1 MTAPTTARPAAHRTR
16 ALRTCGSTATSA
28 PTSAATWAR
37 SRSELPRRRAD
48 PTTLTV
54 TGRRAGGPV
63 HDVRR
68 ASRPSPARD
77 QSRALRRFLA
87 DSTPVVAG
95 GRAILLQIADPVVAA
110 GVRRHSDFARRP
122 QQRLAHTL
130 MYVYAV
136 VVGTPDDA
144 AVASSFVAHAHRPV
158 TGADDP
164 DRQLWVAATLVD
176 SAIRTHRLLGTPVDG
191 ARAEDVL
198 RAYAP
203 IATALRVPAERWPD
217 SMPAFEQYWA
227 ASLAQLRVTDDARGV
242 VRDLLHPRHA
252 PAWVRAAMPVVRIVT
267 VGMLPAAVR
276 SQYGF
281 AWGPREARRFRRT
294 VTGLRLFRAVLP
306 GALLR
311 LPGPLL
317 IRAMHRTARRYS
329 AH

>member
-1 MTAPTTARPAAHRTR
+1 MTDRRTGGSAR
-16 ALRTCGSTATSA
+16 
-28 PTSAATWAR
+28 
-37 SRSELPRRRAD
+37 
-48 PTTLTV
+48 
-54 TGRRAGGPV
+54 
-63 HDVRR
+63 DVRR
-68 ASRPSPARD
+68 ASRPSPGHHHGDRD
-77 QSRALRRFLA
+77 PALRRFLA
-87 DSTPVVAG
+87 DSTPVAAG

-136 VVGTPDDA
+136 VVGTPEDA
-144 AVASSFVAHAHRPV
+144 AVAASFVTHAHRPV

-176 SAIRTHRLLGTPVDG
+176 SALRAHRLLGSTVDDE
-191 ARAEDVL
+191 RAEDVL

-217 SMPAFEQYWA
+217 SMAAFERYWA
-227 ASLAQLRVTDDARGV
+227 STLAQLRVTDDARGV

-252 PAWVRAAMPVVRIVT
+252 PAWVRAVMPVVRVVT
-267 VGMLPAAVR
+267 VGMLPAPVR
-276 SQYGF
+276 TQYGF
-281 AWGPREARRFRRT
+281 PWGPREVRRFRRT
-294 VTGLRLFRAVLP
+294 VSGLRLLRAVLP

-317 IRAMHRTARRYS
+317 LRAMHRTARRY
-329 AH
+329 AAA

>member
-1 MTAPTTARPAAHRTR
+1 VR
-16 ALRTCGSTATSA
+16 
-28 PTSAATWAR
+28 
-37 SRSELPRRRAD
+37 
-48 PTTLTV
+48 
-54 TGRRAGGPV
+54 
-63 HDVRR
+63 DVRR
-68 ASRPSPARD
+68 ASRPSPGRD
-77 QSRALRRFLA
+77 DDSGRHDRALRRFLA

-130 MYVYAV
+130 MFISAV
-136 VVGTPDDA
+136 VVGTPEDA
-144 AVASSFVAHAHRPV
+144 AVAAAFVTRAHRAV

-176 SAIRTHRLLGTPVDG
+176 SAIRAHRLLGTPVDDE
-191 ARAEDVL
+191 RAEDVL

-217 SMPAFEQYWA
+217 SMAAFEDSWA
-227 ASLAQLRVTDDARGV
+227 ASLGRLRVTDEARGV
-242 VRDLLHPRHA
+242 VRDLLYPRHA
-252 PAWVRAAMPVVRIVT
+252 PVWVRAVMPVVRIVT

-276 SQYGF
+276 TQYGF
-281 AWGPREARRFRRT
+281 AWGAREARRFRRT
-294 VTGLRLFRAVLP
+294 VTGLRMLRAVLP

-317 IRAMHRTARRYS
+317 LRAMHRTARRHS

>member
-1 MTAPTTARPAAHRTR
+1 MTDRRTGGSAR
-16 ALRTCGSTATSA
+16 
-28 PTSAATWAR
+28 
-37 SRSELPRRRAD
+37 
-48 PTTLTV
+48 
-54 TGRRAGGPV
+54 
-63 HDVRR
+63 DVRR
-68 ASRPSPARD
+68 ASRPSPGHHHGDRD
-77 QSRALRRFLA
+77 PALRRFLA
-87 DSTPVVAG
+87 DSTPVAAG

-136 VVGTPDDA
+136 VVGTPEDA
-144 AVASSFVAHAHRPV
+144 AVAASFVMHAHRPV

-176 SAIRTHRLLGTPVDG
+176 SALRTHRLLGSPVDDE
-191 ARAEDVL
+191 RAEDVL

-217 SMPAFEQYWA
+217 SMAAFERYWV
-227 ASLAQLRVTDDARGV
+227 STLAQLRVTDDARGV

-252 PAWVRAAMPVVRIVT
+252 PVWVRAVMPVVRVVT
-267 VGMLPAAVR
+267 VGLLPAPVR
-276 SQYGF
+276 TQYGF
-281 AWGPREARRFRRT
+281 PWGPREVRRFRRT
-294 VTGLRLFRAVLP
+294 VTGLRLLRAVLP

-317 IRAMHRTARRYS
+317 LRAMHRTARRY
-329 AH
+329 AAA

>member
-1 MTAPTTARPAAHRTR
+1 MTDRRTGGAAR
-16 ALRTCGSTATSA
+16 
-28 PTSAATWAR
+28 
-37 SRSELPRRRAD
+37 
-48 PTTLTV
+48 
-54 TGRRAGGPV
+54 
-63 HDVRR
+63 DVRR
-68 ASRPSPARD
+68 ASRPSPGHHHGDRD
-77 QSRALRRFLA
+77 PALRRFLA
-87 DSTPVVAG
+87 DSTPVAAG

-136 VVGTPDDA
+136 VVGTPEDA
-144 AVASSFVAHAHRPV
+144 AVAASFVTHAHRPV

-176 SAIRTHRLLGTPVDG
+176 SALRTHGLLGSPVDDE
-191 ARAEDVL
+191 RAEDVL

-217 SMPAFEQYWA
+217 SMAAFERYWA
-227 ASLAQLRVTDDARGV
+227 STLAQLRVTDDARGV

-252 PAWVRAAMPVVRIVT
+252 PVWVRAVMPVVRVVT
-267 VGMLPAAVR
+267 VGMLPAPVR
-276 SQYGF
+276 TQYGF
-281 AWGPREARRFRRT
+281 PWGPREVRRFRRT
-294 VTGLRLFRAVLP
+294 VSGLRLLRAVLP

-317 IRAMHRTARRYS
+317 LRAMHRTARRY
-329 AH
+329 AAT